1 MYVLT
6 VLILD
11 SQYVIHWTYISSC
24 GSFSSHNVVALWT
37 VIGIKNEHEV
47 YCSWHWPKMY
57 LYSHARGLLLWNRV
71 YHHDCALRFPP
82 RKNQWNI
89 TIVSQKSTMGGAP
102 YKFGKEEGGRSF
114 ECFRIWSWKSAHIM
128 FTIFGSSITVGKDIN
143 FRDLL
148 FLFTEYVPNPYIYWM
163 YQSLMFGGLILPF
176 LFSCTYMFAQCMNVK
191 FADYVD
197 IDFFPSSF
205 PFHSWA
211 QDFYGER
218 LASSVSAM

>member
-1 MYVLT
+1 MKQGVPSWLCPQTSTKKEPIEYYHSLAKEHPWAEHLT
-6 VLILD
+6 SL
-11 SQYVIHWTYISSC
+11 
-24 GSFSSHNVVALWT
+24 A
-37 VIGIKNEHEV
+37 
-47 YCSWHWPKMY
+47 M
-57 LYSHARGLLLWNRV
+57 RGVGTL
-71 YHHDCALRFPP
+71 
-82 RKNQWNI
+82 
-89 TIVSQKSTMGGAP
+89 
-102 YKFGKEEGGRSF
+102 
-114 ECFRIWSWKSAHIM
+114 ECFRIWPWKSAHVM

-143 FRDLL
+143 LRDVL
-148 FLFTEYVPNPYIYWM
+148 FLFTEYVHCMNPYIYWM